1 MLFLNYRVFQLLAL
15 LCREAVVDF
24 TLEALST
31 GTAHTMVSEQVLPWC
46 ALVPTHLFFR
56 ILSIIGSAT
65 YQYESKNLFAIV
77 NVFALSVWKYIEH
90 GKNLCLL
97 RVFPLCTC
105 LIGEIIERFQF
116 EFKTKR
122 WKALLNFLSFGR
134 RADNDNVACSRSKHV
149 DKVLVQHAMQII
161 ECRSLQRNLAR
172 FLHNSGNWL
181 ITCIADSKVRLYEAG
196 TCLSTWFTND
206 CSAARSIVFSRAT
219 RLYITALLAPSIA
232 DGSISIYARRT
243 VNLFLS
249 LSVQPSQLT
258 CLFTSWSVTDFAC
271 ANALKVSG
279 DW

>member
-1 MLFLNYRVFQLLAL
+1 MLVRFQCSLHYY
-15 LCREAVVDF
+15 AVP
-24 TLEALST
+24 ELSGVSVT
-31 GTAHTMVSEQVLPWC
+31 CVIMQRSGGGFYAGSTVYWDSAHDGKRAS
-46 ALVPTHLFFR
+46 PTVMCSCTNSSLFR

-181 ITCIADSKVRLYEAG
+181 LPV
-196 TCLSTWFTND
+196 
-206 CSAARSIVFSRAT
+206 
-219 RLYITALLAPSIA
+219 
-232 DGSISIYARRT
+232 
-243 VNLFLS
+243 
-249 LSVQPSQLT
+249 
-258 CLFTSWSVTDFAC
+258 
-271 ANALKVSG
+271 
-279 DW
+279 